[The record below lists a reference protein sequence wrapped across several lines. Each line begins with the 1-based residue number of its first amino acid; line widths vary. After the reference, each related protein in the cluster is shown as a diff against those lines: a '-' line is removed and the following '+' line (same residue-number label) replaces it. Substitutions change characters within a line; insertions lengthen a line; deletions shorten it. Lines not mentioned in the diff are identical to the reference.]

1 MRALSEFIS
10 STERLFSNLKLSL
23 KSLKDD
29 NAISFNLVLQQFS
42 SSVVIDKSMV
52 PLYDSSNFII
62 KLEYS
67 ICLGGIAKQSPLE
80 RRSLSLDDNF

>member
-67 ICLGGIAKQSPLE
+67 ICLGGTAKQSPLE
-80 RRSLSLDDNF
+80 RRSLSLDDNL